1 MKEHLLDIAAQL
13 AQPELSARREAVLHL
28 LSRAGLSHEV
38 QTASAKPD
46 TGGFALFAQPAPKAE
61 VEVQNIIVRPVE
73 IAGPKLVIG
82 AHYDAFPGSP
92 GANDNASGMAVLLA
106 LAQELSRSGCD
117 KAVEVVFFDAE
128 ESGRAGSIAYLAECS
143 SEEVAGMVNLD
154 VCGYGDTLCVRCMK
168 KTPLLRNF
176 TDKARLRRFDGEEVC
191 YLPDSDDKTFT
202 KAHIPALSVAML
214 PRWDSAILPALK
226 DYANGFLGIPPELCE
241 QVASM
246 EIMSTLHGGPRDNPS
261 YLSEAAMRRVLDF
274 LLDALNAPEQK
285 RTLWQVLSGK

>member
-61 VEVQNIIVRPVE
+61 VEGQKIIVRPVG

-82 AHYDAFPGSP
+82 AHSDALPGSP

-226 DYANGFLGIPPELCE
+226 DYANGFLGIPPELRE

-261 YLSEAAMRRVLDF
+261 YLSEAAMRRALDF

>member
-13 AQPELSARREAVLHL
+13 AQPELSARREAALHL

-168 KTPLLRNF
+168 IGR
-176 TDKARLRRFDGEEVC
+176 
-191 YLPDSDDKTFT
+191 
-202 KAHIPALSVAML
+202 AHV
-214 PRWDSAILPALK
+214 
-226 DYANGFLGIPPELCE
+226 
-241 QVASM
+241 
-246 EIMSTLHGGPRDNPS
+246 
-261 YLSEAAMRRVLDF
+261 
-274 LLDALNAPEQK
+274 
-285 RTLWQVLSGK
+285 

>member
-191 YLPDSDDKTFT
+191 YLPDSDDKTFS

-226 DYANGFLGIPPELCE
+226 DYANGFLGIPPELRE

-274 LLDALNAPEQK
+274 LLDALNAPPEK
-285 RTLWQVLSGK
+285 RTLWQALTGK

>member
-61 VEVQNIIVRPVE
+61 VAVQNIIVRPVE

-226 DYANGFLGIPPELCE
+226 DYANGFLGIPPELRE

-274 LLDALNAPEQK
+274 LLDALNAPPEK
-285 RTLWQVLSGK
+285 RTLWQALTGK

>member
-61 VEVQNIIVRPVE
+61 AEVQNIIVRPVE

-128 ESGRAGSIAYLAECS
+128 ESGHAGSIAYLAECS
-143 SEEVAGMVNLD
+143 SEEVAGMVNLE

-226 DYANGFLGIPPELCE
+226 DYANGFLGIPPELRE

-285 RTLWQVLSGK
+285 RTLWQTLTGK

>member
-106 LAQELSRSGCD
+106 LAQELSRSGWD

-143 SEEVAGMVNLD
+143 SEETAGMVNLD

-202 KAHIPALSVAML
+202 KAHIPALSVAVL

-226 DYANGFLGIPPELCE
+226 DYANGFLGIPPELRE

-274 LLDALNAPEQK
+274 LLDALNAPPEK
-285 RTLWQVLSGK
+285 RTLWQALTGK

>member
-176 TDKARLRRFDGEEVC
+176 TDKTRLRRFDGEEVC

-226 DYANGFLGIPPELCE
+226 DYANGFLGIPPELRE

-274 LLDALNAPEQK
+274 LLDALNAPPEK
-285 RTLWQVLSGK
+285 RTLWQALTGK

>member
-143 SEEVAGMVNLD
+143 SEEVADMVNLD

-226 DYANGFLGIPPELCE
+226 DYANGFLGIPPELRE

-285 RTLWQVLSGK
+285 RTLWQTLTGK

>member
-13 AQPELSARREAVLHL
+13 AQPELSARREAALHL

-226 DYANGFLGIPPELCE
+226 DYANGFLGIPPELRE

-261 YLSEAAMRRVLDF
+261 YLSEAAMRRILDF

-285 RTLWQVLSGK
+285 RTLWQTLTGK

>member
-202 KAHIPALSVAML
+202 KAHIPALSVAVL

-226 DYANGFLGIPPELCE
+226 DYANGFLGIPPELRE

>member
-82 AHYDAFPGSP
+82 AHYDTFPGSP

-202 KAHIPALSVAML
+202 KAHIPALSVAVL

-226 DYANGFLGIPPELCE
+226 DYANGFLGIPPELRE

-285 RTLWQVLSGK
+285 RTLWQTLTGK

>member
-13 AQPELSARREAVLHL
+13 AQPKLSARREAVLHL

-226 DYANGFLGIPPELCE
+226 DYANGFLGIPPELRE

-246 EIMSTLHGGPRDNPS
+246 EIMSTLHGGSRDNPS

-274 LLDALNAPEQK
+274 LLDALNAPPEK
-285 RTLWQVLSGK
+285 RTLWQALTGK

>member
-202 KAHIPALSVAML
+202 KAHIPALSVAVL

-226 DYANGFLGIPPELCE
+226 DYANGFLGIPPELRE

-285 RTLWQVLSGK
+285 RTLWQTLTGK

>member
-13 AQPELSARREAVLHL
+13 AQPELSARREAALHL

-226 DYANGFLGIPPELCE
+226 DYANGFLGIPPELRE

-246 EIMSTLHGGPRDNPS
+246 EIMSTLHGGPRDNPT

-274 LLDALNAPEQK
+274 LLDALNAPPEK
-285 RTLWQVLSGK
+285 RTLWQALTGK

>member
-13 AQPELSARREAVLHL
+13 AQPKLSARREAVLHL

-226 DYANGFLGIPPELCE
+226 DYANGFLGIPPELRE

-246 EIMSTLHGGPRDNPS
+246 EIMSTLHGGPRDNPT

-285 RTLWQVLSGK
+285 RTLWQTLTGK

>member
-13 AQPELSARREAVLHL
+13 AQPDLSARREAVLHL

-226 DYANGFLGIPPELCE
+226 DYANGFLGIPPELRE

-274 LLDALNAPEQK
+274 LLDALNAPPEK
-285 RTLWQVLSGK
+285 RTLWQALTGK

>member
-13 AQPELSARREAVLHL
+13 AQPKLSARREAVLHL

-202 KAHIPALSVAML
+202 KAHIPALSVAVL

-226 DYANGFLGIPPELCE
+226 DYANGFLGIPPELRE

-285 RTLWQVLSGK
+285 RTLWQTLTGK

>member
-13 AQPELSARREAVLHL
+13 AQQELSARREAVLHL

-226 DYANGFLGIPPELCE
+226 DYANGFLGIPPELRE

-274 LLDALNAPEQK
+274 LLDALNAPPEK
-285 RTLWQVLSGK
+285 RTLWQTLTGK

>member
-176 TDKARLRRFDGEEVC
+176 TNKARLRRFDGEEVC

-226 DYANGFLGIPPELCE
+226 DYANGFLGIPPELRE

-285 RTLWQVLSGK
+285 RTLWQTLTGK

>member
-1 MKEHLLDIAAQL
+1 
-13 AQPELSARREAVLHL
+13 
-28 LSRAGLSHEV
+28 
-38 QTASAKPD
+38 
-46 TGGFALFAQPAPKAE
+46 
-61 VEVQNIIVRPVE
+61 
-73 IAGPKLVIG
+73 
-82 AHYDAFPGSP
+82 
-92 GANDNASGMAVLLA
+92 
-106 LAQELSRSGCD
+106 
-117 KAVEVVFFDAE
+117 
-128 ESGRAGSIAYLAECS
+128 
-143 SEEVAGMVNLD
+143 
-154 VCGYGDTLCVRCMK
+154 MK

-226 DYANGFLGIPPELCE
+226 DYANGLLGIPPELRE

-274 LLDALNAPEQK
+274 LLDALNAPPEK
-285 RTLWQVLSGK
+285 RTLWQALTGK

>member
-143 SEEVAGMVNLD
+143 SEEAAGMVNLD

-226 DYANGFLGIPPELCE
+226 DYANGFLGIPPELRE

-274 LLDALNAPEQK
+274 LLDALNAPPEK
-285 RTLWQVLSGK
+285 RTLWQALTGK

>member
-61 VEVQNIIVRPVE
+61 VEVKNIIVRPVE

-226 DYANGFLGIPPELCE
+226 DYANGFLGIPPELRE

-285 RTLWQVLSGK
+285 RTLWQVLAGK

>member
-61 VEVQNIIVRPVE
+61 VEAQNIIVRPVE

-226 DYANGFLGIPPELCE
+226 DYANGFLGIPPELRE

>member
-176 TDKARLRRFDGEEVC
+176 TDKARLHRFDGEEVC

-226 DYANGFLGIPPELCE
+226 DYANGFLGIPPELRE

>member
-13 AQPELSARREAVLHL
+13 AQPELSARREAALHL

-46 TGGFALFAQPAPKAE
+46 IGGFALFAQPAPKAE

-226 DYANGFLGIPPELCE
+226 DYANGFLGIPPELRE

-246 EIMSTLHGGPRDNPS
+246 EIMSTLHGGPRDNPT

-274 LLDALNAPEQK
+274 LLDALNAPPEK
-285 RTLWQVLSGK
+285 RTLWQALTGK

>member
-176 TDKARLRRFDGEEVC
+176 TDKARLHRFDGEEVC

-226 DYANGFLGIPPELCE
+226 DYANGFLGIPPELRE

-285 RTLWQVLSGK
+285 RTLWQTLTGK

>member
-92 GANDNASGMAVLLA
+92 GANDNSSGMAVLLA

-226 DYANGFLGIPPELCE
+226 DYANGFLGIPPELRE

-285 RTLWQVLSGK
+285 RTLWQTLTGK

>member
-1 MKEHLLDIAAQL
+1 MKDRLLEIAAQL
-13 AQPELSARREAVLHL
+13 AQPETAARREAVLHF
-28 LSRAGLSHEV
+28 LSRAGISHEV
-38 QTASAKPD
+38 RTGHAKPD
-46 TGGFALFAQPAPKAE
+46 PGGFSLFTQSVPKTE
-61 VEVQNIIVRPVE
+61 VEVQNIIVRPLNND
-73 IAGPKLVIG
+73 GPKLVIG

-117 KAVEVVFFDAE
+117 KAVELVFFDAE
-128 ESGRAGSIAYLAECS
+128 ESGRAGSIAYLAECAS
-143 SEEVAGMVNLD
+143 DQVAGMVNLD

-202 KAHIPALSVAML
+202 KGHIPALSVAML

-226 DYANGFLGIPPELCE
+226 DYANGFLGIPPELRE

-246 EIMSTLHGGPRDNPS
+246 EIMSTLHGGPRDNPG

-274 LLDALNAPEQK
+274 MLDALNAPLSK
-285 RTLWQVLSGK
+285 RTLWQTLTGK

>member
-82 AHYDAFPGSP
+82 AHYDTFPGSP

-191 YLPDSDDKTFT
+191 YLPDSDDKPFT
-202 KAHIPALSVAML
+202 KAHIPALSVAVL

-226 DYANGFLGIPPELCE
+226 DYANGFLGIPPELRE

-285 RTLWQVLSGK
+285 RTLWQTLTGK

>member
-128 ESGRAGSIAYLAECS
+128 ESGCAGSIAYLAECS

-226 DYANGFLGIPPELCE
+226 DYANGFLGIPPELRE

-246 EIMSTLHGGPRDNPS
+246 EIMSTLHGGPRDNPT

-285 RTLWQVLSGK
+285 RTLWQTLTGK

>member
-13 AQPELSARREAVLHL
+13 AQPELSARREAALHL

-214 PRWDSAILPALK
+214 PRWDIAILPALK
-226 DYANGFLGIPPELCE
+226 DYANGFLGIPPELRE

-285 RTLWQVLSGK
+285 RTLWQTLTGK

>member
-143 SEEVAGMVNLD
+143 SEEVAGIVNLD

-226 DYANGFLGIPPELCE
+226 DYANGFLGIPPELRE

-285 RTLWQVLSGK
+285 RTLWQTLTGK

>member
-73 IAGPKLVIG
+73 IAGSKLVIG

-176 TDKARLRRFDGEEVC
+176 TDKARLHRFDGEEVC

-226 DYANGFLGIPPELCE
+226 DYANGFLGIPPELRE

-274 LLDALNAPEQK
+274 LLDALNAPPEK
-285 RTLWQVLSGK
+285 RTLWQALTGK

>member
-13 AQPELSARREAVLHL
+13 AQPKLSARREAVLHL

-226 DYANGFLGIPPELCE
+226 DYANGFLGIPPELRE

-246 EIMSTLHGGPRDNPS
+246 EIMSTLHGGPRDNPT

-274 LLDALNAPEQK
+274 LLDALNAPPEK
-285 RTLWQVLSGK
+285 RTLWQALTGK

>member
-202 KAHIPALSVAML
+202 KAHIPALSVAVL

-226 DYANGFLGIPPELCE
+226 DYANGFLGIPPELRE

-274 LLDALNAPEQK
+274 LLDALNAPPEK
-285 RTLWQVLSGK
+285 RTLWQALTGK

>member
-82 AHYDAFPGSP
+82 THYDAFPGSP

-168 KTPLLRNF
+168 KTPPLRNF
-176 TDKARLRRFDGEEVC
+176 TDKTRLRRFDGEEVC

-226 DYANGFLGIPPELCE
+226 DYANGFLGIPPELRE